1 MDRIKVK
8 LLGDG
13 VLSVDTDAISKT
25 NHISA
30 DELIEMMEDF
40 IGEIKQ
46 VEKKK
51 VSHSHAHV
59 HQHRQERRRRH

>member
-1 MDRIKVK
+1 MDRMKVK
-8 LLGDG
+8 ILGDG

-40 IGEIKQ
+40 IGEIKE

-51 VSHSHAHV
+51 VSHSHLHT
-59 HQHRQERRRRH
+59 HQHLHQKH

>member
-1 MDRIKVK
+1 MDRIKIK
-8 LLGDG
+8 ILGDG
-13 VLSVDTDAISKT
+13 VLSVDADAISKT

-40 IGEIKQ
+40 IGEVKQ

-51 VSHSHAHV
+51 VSHTHLHT
-59 HQHRQERRRRH
+59 HQHLRQKH

>member
-8 LLGDG
+8 ILGDG

-40 IGEIKQ
+40 IGEVKE

-51 VSHSHAHV
+51 VSHSHL
-59 HQHRQERRRRH
+59 HQHQHLHQKH

>member
-1 MDRIKVK
+1 MDRMKVK
-8 LLGDG
+8 ILGDG

-40 IGEIKQ
+40 IGEIKE

-51 VSHSHAHV
+51 VSHSHL
-59 HQHRQERRRRH
+59 HQHQHLHQKH

>member
-8 LLGDG
+8 ILGDG
-13 VLSVDTDAISKT
+13 VLSVDTNAISKT

-40 IGEIKQ
+40 MGGTKE

-59 HQHRQERRRRH
+59 HEHLHQKH

>member
-8 LLGDG
+8 ILGDG

-40 IGEIKQ
+40 IGEIKE

-51 VSHSHAHV
+51 VSHSHL
-59 HQHRQERRRRH
+59 HQHLHQKH